1 MKILCSKKGDEEDM
15 QAIEKKFPEL
25 NLNIKKLWSKAD
37 KFKTNKDGVILLNRS
52 NPQHRDWY
60 NDDSE

>member
-1 MKILCSKKGDEEDM
+1 M

-60 NDDSE
+60 NDDSK